1 MRKRVQRAEK
11 RERKR
16 MNFFFFFLFFFNLM
30 NSEVVYTQP
39 HYSRMLEHPHQ
50 WMQNHV
56 K

>member
-16 MNFFFFFLFFFNLM
+16 INFFSFFFNLM

-39 HYSRMLEHPHQ
+39 HCSRMLEHPHQ